1 MCEHTS
7 VDLHLRPGQGV
18 PNWAA
23 PYGTFCRRNRY
34 KEVGCPGKPLRAGQG
49 PPQWRAVAPREGGHE
64 SGTAARAGAPRPR
77 PRPRRFWVLRERREL
92 GAVTSRPPSKSASVG
107 PRRRPAQPPP

>member
-49 PPQWRAVAPREGGHE
+49 PTSVACRRAPGGR
-64 SGTAARAGAPRPR
+64 S
-77 PRPRRFWVLRERREL
+77 
-92 GAVTSRPPSKSASVG
+92 
-107 PRRRPAQPPP
+107 